1 MDLNLNQ
8 AWQLLSLSRIFGEEQ
23 LARIRARFEQE
34 QGKATEPTELWSWL
48 VKTGAVT
55 PYQANLF
62 SSGLNGP
69 FRLENYLLLDRVNVG
84 PLKGNFQAKHAASQH
99 PVQLVFFASGS
110 PDAQQVWQSWCERA
124 SKLAGIAHPALTR
137 TFEAVTLPD
146 HAFVVTAVPPGTSLD
161 QKVPRKA
168 RLPWQQATAIG
179 AQIASAL
186 SALEKTGLAHGSVSP
201 RSIWLVGKSQV
212 QLRPNWNGDEA
223 FAAVQADSE
232 EASADYTA
240 PELLD
245 SNRATLQGDLYSLGC
260 VLYRLLSGRPVT
272 QGTTLA
278 EKRRSVLQ
286 GVQTDL
292 SKYEVPVAL
301 QQLLEKLLSK
311 SPAQRPQS
319 ANEVA
324 RNLADISGQPLEQLL
339 PRSETPASLAAL
351 LKAISEQTPV
361 VTATKFR
368 DPQSQVAVAPVEEP
382 PAPKPAT
389 PVPTLT
395 LAELREIRQAK
406 RRRIWLATAS
416 SVCLFAAFLGLL
428 GWSLNRGPL
437 VKSPLQSTAEKPIS
451 GNTQGTNSPSNEEG
465 ELVAADANA
474 VIRQKLIA
482 DDGRSLWQSPT
493 SGQPANLAYLPP
505 GAKIVLIVR
514 PAELLSDIQGQLLFG
529 ALDSNLQATINQWT
543 EAFATPLLDIQSMIV
558 GLYPTES
565 QQYVALAR
573 ITFAKPVPRS
583 ELGQRWGVDLLSED
597 NDSNLIARG
606 NEAIYLLPQGGIG
619 LTSGSSA
626 QANAAMVVE
635 TFLYGPTELVTLA
648 RDSANADNLSGPF
661 FALNKAIDSR
671 RHLNL
676 LFQPSAL
683 FNDEGE
689 WLMSGAWAP
698 VNRYLRT
705 MLDESA
711 RAGLFS
717 LHLDNGVYL
726 ELSLSHS
733 VDKLPA
739 ELKRRLDK
747 QLREA
752 RLGVLEA
759 LTTTSSNPYWERVR
773 LRFDNMLNDM
783 SRNLRTGI
791 ERQLVVANCWLSP
804 MAAHNLLAG
813 AELALSLGD
822 ATMIPDAIAPIKKSS
837 PQTLE
842 ELLAMPRSLSV
853 TTNPDLNQLLLA
865 ISTEV
870 NEQFP
875 EMPFKLRIE
884 LAGTDLAKEGI
895 TQNQRPGDFTAD
907 QKPLSAILTE
917 IMLRANPDKSA
928 KSANDPNCKL
938 VWVITVAPNNPAERI
953 IQVTTRSAASERG
966 LTLPADFLA
975 PAGK

>member
-1 MDLNLNQ
+1 VDLNLNQ

-34 QGKATEPTELWSWL
+34 QGNATEPTELWSWL
-48 VKTGAVT
+48 VKSGVLTA
-55 PYQANLF
+55 YQANLF
-62 SSGLNGP
+62 STGLNGP
-69 FRLENYLLLDRVNVG
+69 FRLENYLLLDRVNDG
-84 PLKGNFQAKHAASQH
+84 PLKGNFQAKHFASQH
-99 PVQLVFFASGS
+99 PVHLIFFASGS
-110 PDAQQVWQSWCERA
+110 PDAQQVWQQWCDRA
-124 SKLAGIAHPALTR
+124 KKLAGVSHPALTK

-146 HAFVVTAVPPGTSLD
+146 HAFIVTAVPPGTSLD

-168 RLPWQQATAIG
+168 RLPWQQATAIA
-179 AQIASAL
+179 AQLASAL
-186 SALEKTGLAHGSVSP
+186 SSLEKIGLAHGSVSP
-201 RSIWLVGKSQV
+201 RSIWLVGKSQI
-212 QLRPNWNGDEA
+212 QLRPNWNRDEA
-223 FAAVQADSE
+223 FAVVQSDTD
-232 EASADYTA
+232 EASVDYTA
-240 PELLD
+240 PELLESD
-245 SNRATLQGDLYSLGC
+245 RGTIQGDLYSLGC
-260 VLYRLLSGRPVT
+260 VLYRLISGRPVT

-278 EKRRSVLQ
+278 EKRQSVLQ
-286 GVQTDL
+286 GIQKDL

-301 QQLLEKLLSK
+301 QQLLDKLLAK
-311 SPAQRPQS
+311 SPEQRPQT
-319 ANEVA
+319 ALEVA
-324 RNLADISGQPLEQLL
+324 RLLADLSSQPLEQLL
-339 PRSETPASLAAL
+339 SKSETPPSLAAM

-361 VTATKFR
+361 VTGTKFGE
-368 DPQSQVAVAPVEEP
+368 PQAQVAVAPIEEA
-382 PAPKPAT
+382 PAPKPAP

-406 RRRIWLATAS
+406 RRRIWLATVS

-428 GWSLNRGPL
+428 AWSLNRGPL
-437 VKSPLQSTAEKPIS
+437 VKSPLQSTAGQQSS
-451 GNTQGTNSPSNEEG
+451 GTTPSGSAAAKEEG
-465 ELVAADANA
+465 ELVAADSNA
-474 VIRQKLIA
+474 VIRQKLVA

-493 SGQPANLAYLPP
+493 SGQAANLAYLPP
-505 GAKIVLIVR
+505 GAKLVLIVR

-529 ALDSNLQATINQWT
+529 ALDSGLQTTINQWS
-543 EAFATPLLDIQSMIV
+543 ESFATPLVDIQSMVI

-565 QQYVALAR
+565 QQFAALAR
-573 ITFAKPVPRS
+573 ITFAKPVPRT
-583 ELGQRWGVDLLSED
+583 ELGQRWGVDLLSEETE
-597 NDSNLIARG
+597 SNLIARG
-606 NEAIYLLPQGGIG
+606 DEAIYLLPQ
-619 LTSGSSA
+619 SGFGVNSGNVA
-626 QANAAMVVE
+626 QANGGMVVD
-635 TFLYGPTELVTLA
+635 TFLYGPAELVTLA

-661 FALNKAIDSR
+661 FALNKAIDSQ

-683 FNDEGE
+683 FNDEGQ

-739 ELKRRLDK
+739 ELKRRLDN
-747 QLREA
+747 QFREA
-752 RLGVLEA
+752 RLGILEA

-773 LRFDNMLNDM
+773 LRFDNMLNDV

-791 ERQLVVANCWLSP
+791 ERQLVVANCWLPP

-822 ATMIPDAIAPIKKSS
+822 ATLVPNAAAPTKKSS

-842 ELLAMPRSLSV
+842 ELLALPRSLSV
-853 TTNPDLNQLLLA
+853 TTNPDMNQLLLA

-875 EMPFKLRIE
+875 DMPFKLRIE

-895 TQNQRPGDFTAD
+895 TQNQRPGDFSAN

-938 VWVITVAPNNPAERI
+938 VWVIAVAPDNPAERI
-953 IQVTTRSAASERG
+953 IQVTTRSAATERG
-966 LTLPADFLA
+966 LQLPADFVP
-975 PAGK
+975 PAEK